1 MIRLKVFIN
10 SVQKE
15 LHEERMALSVLLAT
29 DPFLSDCMVPR
40 LFEKYPAP
48 LHPNKQGYLELLR
61 SCHVFVLIAGSEYGT
76 IYEDGLS
83 ATHQEYRLAQELKLP
98 TLVCVKGS
106 NDFPRDDR
114 VSSFLDEIRSHGHTY
129 SRFHTIDE
137 LVKVTRARL
146 IEYTKSTFDTLP
158 TKQQETQA
166 KEAIRSA
173 SLFERQFTGS
183 VDLSALD
190 MDLARQLAAAA
201 EDKPADRLTDDAVV
215 QALVSRGYLWFDQ
228 TNGVYRPS
236 MAAVLL
242 LAKAPSSALPQ
253 ARLQLDA
260 YAGETRDAR
269 PIDSVFVDEPL
280 PFAIERAV
288 AFILRNTRH
297 PLQVK
302 GLRRLKTDEYPQEAL
317 REAVVNA
324 VAHRDY
330 EEAGV
335 KVVVEVFQNR
345 VVICSPGLPP
355 GDQSIDAI
363 SRGDGRSRARNPLVV
378 QGLTW
383 LELMD
388 ERGSGIR
395 RMREA
400 MKKQGLELPRFSA
413 RDHEFTVTL
422 SGPGETARASE
433 GEPPVLPEPD
443 ILKRRDLSGRQRR
456 ILERIAESGFV
467 TTADCVQVLGIA
479 KDTAWRDLNDLVE
492 KGLIEK
498 SGTGKA
504 TRYVMGSDDIRRK
517 SDANQTILD
526 GTRKHRP
533 GEE

>member
-1 MIRLKVFIN
+1 MIRLKVFIS

-15 LHEERMALSVLLAT
+15 LHEERMAMSVLLTT

-61 SCHVFVLIAGSEYGT
+61 TCHVYVLIAGREYGD

-98 TLVCVKGS
+98 TLACVKGAK
-106 NDFPRDDR
+106 DFPREEKE
-114 VSSFLDEIRSHGHTY
+114 SEFLKEVRSDGHTY
-129 SRFHTIDE
+129 SRFHTTDE
-137 LVKVTRARL
+137 LFKVARDRL
-146 IEYTKSTFDTLP
+146 IEYTRSTFDTLP
-158 TKQQETQA
+158 TKQQEAQA
-166 KEAIRSA
+166 KESFRSA
-173 SLFERQFTGS
+173 SMFERQLVRTI
-183 VDLSALD
+183 DLSALD
-190 MDLARQLAAAA
+190 MDLTRQLAAAA
-201 EDKPADRLTDDAVV
+201 EDKPTDRLDDDAIV

-228 TNGVYRPS
+228 SKGVYRPS
-236 MAAVLL
+236 VAAVLL
-242 LAKAPSSALPQ
+242 LAKTPSNVLPQ

-260 YAGETRDAR
+260 YSGDTRDAH
-269 PIDSVFVDEPL
+269 PIDSVFVDQPL
-280 PFAIERAV
+280 SLSVERAV

-297 PLQVK
+297 PLQVQ
-302 GLRRLKTDEYPQEAL
+302 GLRRVKTEEYPQEAL

-335 KVVVEVFQNR
+335 KVVVEVFSNH

-355 GDQSIDAI
+355 GDQTIETI
-363 SRGDGRSRARNPLVV
+363 SRGEGRSRARNPLIV

-400 MKKQGLELPRFSA
+400 MTKYGLQIPHFSA
-413 RDHEFTVTL
+413 EDHDFTVTL
-422 SGPGETARASE
+422 SGPGEPAPTSV
-433 GEPPVLPEPD
+433 GESTITREPE
-443 ILKRRDLSGRQRR
+443 ILKGRDLSDRQRQ
-456 ILERIAESGFV
+456 IVARIAEKGFV
-467 TTADCVQVLGIA
+467 TSSDCVRALGIA
-479 KDTAWRDLNDLVE
+479 KDTAWRDLNDLLE

-498 SGTGKA
+498 SGVGKA
-504 TRYVMGSDDIRRK
+504 TRYTLKSDDPGRK
-517 SDANQTILD
+517 SDANQTQIRRD
-526 GTRKHRP
+526 QT
-533 GEE
+533 E